1 MITISMN
8 SENSKTSS
16 PHSLVLILTD
26 RIDLKGGDGRV
37 ALSKRSII
45 RHGRS
50 HTKTINSYYQEQHG
64 TKNLSC
70 QTDPILY
77 QILKIILS
85 RSSKMHQMLI
95 KQKNHK
101 FT

>member
-50 HTKTINSYYQEQHG
+50 HTKTINSYYQDQHG
-64 TKNLSC
+64 TKNLS
-70 QTDPILY
+70 
-77 QILKIILS
+77 
-85 RSSKMHQMLI
+85 RSSKMHEMLI